1 VIFRLARDELAVS
14 SGDLV
19 CAWSSRS
26 LHVPY
31 RLVPRDG
38 MRIRLSRYSKST
50 WKLDFMLH

>member
-14 SGDLV
+14 PDDLV

-50 WKLDFMLH
+50 RKL